1 MGGALLAMKKIDAQP
16 KVSSR
21 DSKAKNRTGGSDSL
35 AMNTTRRKRNQAS
48 RNTGGNSAQI

>member
-1 MGGALLAMKKIDAQP
+1 MGGALLAMKKIDAQR

-35 AMNTTRRKRNQAS
+35 GDEHDTKKKKSGQ
-48 RNTGGNSAQI
+48 